1 MKFDYK
7 DASLDME
14 SLEIELNN
22 LRDKLCLDSVEK
34 AKVKCQ
40 EWGIQVERR
49 IRRRPRMPG
58 ELARDAGLS
67 AEQEV
72 TRVMKN
78 AIDRFRQELQ
88 NRFCRLKDLNSKF
101 GFLLDISDLLRDRN
115 EKELKALRSD
125 CTKFGSFYDTDVDG
139 EELYNEIIDC
149 KMLLNTRGDT
159 LPKTPLD
166 LVSFIISYGDDTF
179 PNLRIALQILLTI
192 AVSIAS
198 CERSFSKL
206 KLILSYLRAS
216 MGQDRL
222 TDLALL
228 SVEREMLE
236 TINFDAIIDK
246 FAAAKARKINL
257 L

>member
-1 MKFDYK
+1 
-7 DASLDME
+7 
-14 SLEIELNN
+14 
-22 LRDKLCLDSVEK
+22 
-34 AKVKCQ
+34 
-40 EWGIQVERR
+40 
-49 IRRRPRMPG
+49 MPG

-72 TRVMKN
+72 TVTRVVKN

-101 GFLLDISDLLRDRN
+101 GFLHDISDLLRDRN

-125 CTKFGSFYDTDVDG
+125 CTQFGSFYDTDVDG

-149 KMLLNTRGDT
+149 KMLLNIRGDT
-159 LPKTPLD
+159 LPKTPLN
-166 LVSFIISYGDDTF
+166 LVSFIISYEDDTF

-206 KLILSYLRAS
+206 KLILSHLRVS
-216 MGQDRL
+216 MG
-222 TDLALL
+222 
-228 SVEREMLE
+228 
-236 TINFDAIIDK
+236 
-246 FAAAKARKINL
+246 ARSSH
-257 L
+257 

>member
-1 MKFDYK
+1 
-7 DASLDME
+7 
-14 SLEIELNN
+14 
-22 LRDKLCLDSVEK
+22 
-34 AKVKCQ
+34 
-40 EWGIQVERR
+40 
-49 IRRRPRMPG
+49 MPG

-72 TRVMKN
+72 TLVMKN

-149 KMLLNTRGDT
+149 KMLFNTRGDT

-179 PNLRIALQILLTI
+179 PNLRISLQILLTI

-206 KLILSYLRAS
+206 KLILSYLQAS